1 MLSRQIASKLR
12 GYETP
17 FYLYDMALLRQT
29 LESVVYESKKY
40 GYKVHYAIKANYD
53 DHLLA
58 VIREYGLGVEQN
70 DARVVRGAVG
80 VSAIFGDAHMVGV
93 ACGFGVDNS
102 LSAQR
107 GVAYGRLQQH
117 SGFALVGGVLAYAQ
131 KRARGVEQSADA

>member
-58 VIREYGLGVEQN
+58 VIREYGLGIDCASGNELRKAVE
-70 DARVVRGAVG
+70 A
-80 VSAIFGDAHMVGV
+80 
-93 ACGFGVDNS
+93 GFDPKGIV
-102 LSAQR
+102 
-107 GVAYGRLQQH
+107 
-117 SGFALVGGVLAYAQ
+117 YAPSSRTFWPSTASRFRSWSWSMPFRPR
-131 KRARGVEQSADA
+131 RAR

>member
-58 VIREYGLGVEQN
+58 VIC
-70 DARVVRGAVG
+70 ARPSRPD
-80 VSAIFGDAHMVGV
+80 STP
-93 ACGFGVDNS
+93 
-102 LSAQR
+102 
-107 GVAYGRLQQH
+107 
-117 SGFALVGGVLAYAQ
+117 
-131 KRARGVEQSADA
+131 RASSMRAWANATRS

>member
-58 VIREYGLGVEQN
+58 VIREYGLGIDCASGNELRKAIESDRQSVRAAKEAWQN
-70 DARVVRGAVG
+70 ASGKEASESTFKR
-80 VSAIFGDAHMVGV
+80 F
-93 ACGFGVDNS
+93 
-102 LSAQR
+102 LSA
-107 GVAYGRLQQH
+107 
-117 SGFALVGGVLAYAQ
+117 LAQ
-131 KRARGVEQSADA
+131 DIDV

>member
-1 MLSRQIASKLR
+1 
-12 GYETP
+12 
-17 FYLYDMALLRQT
+17 
-29 LESVVYESKKY
+29 
-40 GYKVHYAIKANYD
+40 
-53 DHLLA
+53 
-58 VIREYGLGVEQN
+58 
-70 DARVVRGAVG
+70 
-80 VSAIFGDAHMVGV
+80 MVGV

>member
-1 MLSRQIASKLR
+1 MLEQVAVHEYTARKRNGGNAVGRVCHQACLHN
-12 GYETP
+12 G
-17 FYLYDMALLRQT
+17 FDHG
-29 LESVVYESKKY
+29 VVE
-40 GYKVHYAIKANYD
+40 
-53 DHLLA
+53 LA
-58 VIREYGLGVEQN
+58 GDGRRRHACRHVVEHTREYGLGVEQN

-80 VSAIFGDAHMVGV
+80 VGAILGDAHMVGV